1 MDLERRMTIANT
13 MNKMGPGIIGSSRS
27 EAYVRAMY
35 AASAE
40 RYCYL
45 ETDVVTKFL
54 CAVEIEVCF
63 ACSKVSALP
72 IIPKQNSTVVRQVSF
87 TLLMKVA
94 ATVIQFSRQLS
105 H

>member
-40 RYCYL
+40 RTSSPSINCL
-45 ETDVVTKFL
+45 EFGY
-54 CAVEIEVCF
+54 
-63 ACSKVSALP
+63 
-72 IIPKQNSTVVRQVSF
+72 
-87 TLLMKVA
+87 
-94 ATVIQFSRQLS
+94 
-105 H
+105 